1 MITRV
6 MFGVLLVASAAIGQ
20 ARAESIQAAIAAYDR
35 HDNATAARI
44 FLQLAERGDAKAQLN
59 IGLMYA
65 KGDGVPQN
73 FAESASWYQLASE
86 RGEPTAQYLLG
97 LMFDK
102 RQGVPQDYVLAY
114 KWLNLATA
122 AATGRTREDW
132 VRIRDAVASKLSLV
146 ERTKGQ
152 QLAAE
157 WQASR
162 RQWR

>member
-1 MITRV
+1 MIARV
-6 MFGVLLVASAAIGQ
+6 IFGALVVAVTAIGH
-20 ARAESIQAAIAAYDR
+20 AGAESVQAGTAAYDHR
-35 HDNATAARI
+35 DSAAAARI
-44 FLQLAERGDAKAQLN
+44 FLRAAERGDARAQLY

-73 FAESASWYQLASE
+73 FIEAANWYHLASE
-86 RGEPTAQYLLG
+86 QGNPMAQYLLG

-102 RQGVPQDYVLAY
+102 GQGVPQDYVLAY
-114 KWLNLATA
+114 KWLNLATSR
-122 AATGRTREDW
+122 ATGRTRDDW

-146 ERTKGQ
+146 ERTKAQ
-152 QLAAE
+152 ELAIE